1 MIGTNFVYTYLLFL
15 NLDLCEIKQKREI
28 NANQDCSLFGFVFFC
43 IFKILFMYTFLIF
56 IYMHK
61 IMLAKK
67 KNSLFYVS
75 MTPCLESKADKP
87 VHKSIKYNRHR
98 R

>member
-75 MTPCLESKADKP
+75 MTSSLESKDDKQ
-87 VHKSIKYNRHR
+87 VHKSIKYNRQGR
-98 R
+98 